1 MLTGSLAR
9 EVGPHYVYVNCITPG
24 AIEVETEKLVA
35 TPEQIAAIVGQQS
48 LQGRLKPL
56 DVARV
61 CLFLACH
68 LSDGLTGQTINVD
81 GGLIMHL

>member
-1 MLTGSLAR
+1 M
-9 EVGPHYVYVNCITPG
+9 NCITPG

-35 TPEQIAAIVGQQS
+35 TPDQIAAIVNQQS
-48 LQGRLKPL
+48 LQRRLTPL

-61 CLFLACH
+61 CLFLASH

-81 GGLIMHL
+81 GGLVMH

>member
-1 MLTGSLAR
+1 
-9 EVGPHYVYVNCITPG
+9 VGPHNVYVNCITPG

-35 TPEQIAAIVGQQS
+35 TPDQIAAIVGQQS

-81 GGLIMHL
+81 GGLIMH

>member
-1 MLTGSLAR
+1 
-9 EVGPHYVYVNCITPG
+9 
-24 AIEVETEKLVA
+24 VA
-35 TPEQIAAIVGQQS
+35 TPEQIAAIVGKQS

-81 GGLIMHL
+81 GGLIMH